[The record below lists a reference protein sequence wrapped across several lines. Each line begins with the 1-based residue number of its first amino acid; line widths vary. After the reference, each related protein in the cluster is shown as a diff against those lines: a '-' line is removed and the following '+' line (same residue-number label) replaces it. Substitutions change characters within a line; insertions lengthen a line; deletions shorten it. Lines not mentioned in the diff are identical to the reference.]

1 MTDNP
6 ATDGSRNDGVSVEDN
21 TFASVSAFPGANA
34 LLKELAGSEFP
45 VSTDVIERLRGVYD
59 HLAGVSPDDPEF
71 ERYLREDVI
80 EHETFD
86 RADAI
91 DISDSVLDVSARH
104 KNDLALLPAF
114 FIAFEW
120 FHRCEFDAER
130 RLRYWGRFVPL
141 MNVCLGEFSL
151 YQYALSMYHLY
162 GGDETRA
169 EQAARQALDIAP
181 DHIGFLNTYTEQIL
195 ERVERELISSGRQMP
210 EDDDIAALNGLL
222 SAFDK
227 RPREGWHPIFHV
239 SYGRI
244 LACLGRYGE
253 AQREFSQAVDI
264 ENARYNAWRESRGGD
279 DGSAGDGGSAG
290 GRTIKEST
298 YVTEMNEI
306 FDARNTCNML
316 SNMRSLSSVI
326 DDAQSAQRERARELD
341 DKMDELGRRFD
352 NERIDM
358 LEFIGFFAGIIS
370 FVIAS
375 IQLGD
380 GLEFPTRALMVL
392 LLMGSLLVAFG
403 AFSTLLESGRAV
415 DPREPKRGRVFGI
428 RAGLAAVIVIG
439 LVVIVAAMLLY
450 LVIR

>member
-1 MTDNP
+1 MADDHT
-6 ATDGSRNDGVSVEDN
+6 
-21 TFASVSAFPGANA
+21 FPGADV
-34 LLKELAGSEFP
+34 LLRELAGSEFP
-45 VSTDVIERLRGVYD
+45 VSDSVIERLRGVYD

-80 EHETFD
+80 EHETFS
-86 RADAI
+86 RADVI

-104 KNDLALLPAF
+104 KNDPALLAAF
-114 FIAFEW
+114 FVAFEW
-120 FHRCEFDAER
+120 FHRCEFDADR

-141 MNVCLGEFSL
+141 LRACLGEFAL
-151 YQYALSMYHLY
+151 YQYALSMFHLY
-162 GGDETRA
+162 GGDGVRA
-169 EQAARQALDIAP
+169 EQAARRALEIAP

-210 EDDDIAALNGLL
+210 GDDDTAALNGLL
-222 SAFDK
+222 ESFDK
-227 RPREGWHPIFHV
+227 RPRDGWHPIFHV

-253 AQREFSQAVDI
+253 AQSEFSQAVDV
-264 ENARYNAWRESRGGD
+264 ENARYND
-279 DGSAGDGGSAG
+279 AGAN
-290 GRTIKEST
+290 TIKAST

-326 DDAQSAQRERARELD
+326 DDAQTAQRQRARELD

-380 GLEFPTRALMVL
+380 GLAFPTRALMVL
-392 LLMGSLLVAFG
+392 ILMGSLLVAFG
-403 AFSTLLESGRAV
+403 SFSVLLESGRAV
-415 DPREPKRGRVFGI
+415 DPDEPKRGRLFGI
-428 RAGLAAVIVIG
+428 RAGLVAVIAIG

>member
-1 MTDNP
+1 MAD
-6 ATDGSRNDGVSVEDN
+6 E
-21 TFASVSAFPGANA
+21 SAFPGADA
-34 LLKELAGSEFP
+34 LLDELAGSDFP
-45 VSTDVIERLRGVYD
+45 VSDVVVDRLRAVYG
-59 HLAGVSPDDPEF
+59 HLAGVSPDDPLF
-71 ERYLREDVI
+71 ERYLREDVV
-80 EHETFD
+80 EREVFD

-104 KNDLALLPAF
+104 RGDVALLVPF

-141 MNVCLGEFSL
+141 MRVCLGGFSL
-151 YQYALSMYHLY
+151 YQYALSMFHLY
-162 GGDETRA
+162 GGDEARA
-169 EQAARQALDIAP
+169 EQASRRALDIAP

-195 ERVERELISSGRQMP
+195 DRVERELISSGRQMP
-210 EDDDIAALNGLL
+210 EDDDTAALNRLL
-222 SAFDK
+222 AAFDK
-227 RPREGWHPIFHV
+227 RPREDWHPIFHV
-239 SYGRI
+239 SHGRI
-244 LACLGRYGE
+244 LACLGRYAE
-253 AQREFSQAVDI
+253 AQGEFSQAVDL
-264 ENARYNAWRESRGGD
+264 ENARYNAWQESRGAANGGGNGD
-279 DGSAGDGGSAG
+279 DDGEGAADDVAGNAAEA
-290 GRTIKEST
+290 RKTIKDST

-326 DDAQSAQRERARELD
+326 DDAQDAQRARARELD

-380 GLEFPTRALMVL
+380 GLAFPTRALMVL
-392 LLMGSLLVAFG
+392 ILMGSLLVAFG
-403 AFSTLLESGRAV
+403 AFSSLLESGRAV
-415 DPREPKRGRVFGI
+415 DPKAPKQGRLFGI
-428 RAGLAAVIVIG
+428 RAGLVTVMAVG
-439 LVVIVAAMLLY
+439 LVVIVVAMLMY

>member
-1 MTDNP
+1 MTD
-6 ATDGSRNDGVSVEDN
+6 D
-21 TFASVSAFPGANA
+21 SAFPGADA
-34 LLKELAGSEFP
+34 LLGELARSEFP
-45 VSTDVIERLRGVYD
+45 VSDDVIERLRPIYA

-104 KNDLALLPAF
+104 KNDLALLPVF

-141 MNVCLGEFSL
+141 MNVCLGGFSL
-151 YQYALSMYHLY
+151 YQYALSMFHLY
-162 GGDETRA
+162 GGDERRA
-169 EQAARQALDIAP
+169 EIASRKALDIAP

-195 ERVERELISSGRQMP
+195 ERVERELISTGRQMP
-210 EDDDIAALNGLL
+210 EDDDERSLTELL
-222 SAFDK
+222 TMFDK

-253 AQREFSQAVDI
+253 AQNEFSQAIDI
-264 ENARYNAWRESRGGD
+264 ENARYNAWRESRD
-279 DGSAGDGGSAG
+279 DSGDGGVG
-290 GRTIKEST
+290 KGKTIKEST

-403 AFSTLLESGRAV
+403 SFSALLESGRAV
-415 DPREPKRGRVFGI
+415 DPREPKRGHVFGL
-428 RAGLAAVIVIG
+428 RAGLVTVIALGLIVIV
-439 LVVIVAAMLLY
+439 VALLLY

>member
-1 MTDNP
+1 MTD
-6 ATDGSRNDGVSVEDN
+6 SFS
-21 TFASVSAFPGANA
+21 GADM

-45 VSTDVIERLRGVYD
+45 VSDDIIERLRGIYD
-59 HLAGVSPDDPEF
+59 HLVGISPDDPDF

-80 EHETFD
+80 EHEMFD

-104 KNDLALLPAF
+104 KNDPALLPAF

-130 RLRYWGRFVPL
+130 RQRYWERFVPL
-141 MNVCLGEFSL
+141 LNVCLGGFSL
-151 YQYALSMYHLY
+151 YQYALSMFYLY
-162 GGDETRA
+162 GGDERRA
-169 EQAARQALDIAP
+169 EAAARKALDIAP

-195 ERVERELISSGRQMP
+195 DRVERELISTGRQMP
-210 EDDDIAALNGLL
+210 EDNDEESLNELL
-222 SAFDK
+222 TMFDK

-244 LACLGRYGE
+244 LACLGRYSE
-253 AQREFSQAVDI
+253 AQSEYSRAVDL
-264 ENARYNAWRESRGGD
+264 ENSRYNTWIESGGN
-279 DGSAGDGGSAG
+279 
-290 GRTIKEST
+290 TIKAST

-326 DDAQSAQRERARELD
+326 DDAQSAQRDRARELD

-403 AFSTLLESGRAV
+403 SFSALLESGRAV
-415 DPREPKRGRVFGI
+415 DPREPKRGHLFGI
-428 RAGLAAVIVIG
+428 RAGLVTVIALG
-439 LVVIVAAMLLY
+439 LVVIVVALLLY

>member
-1 MTDNP
+1 MLD
-6 ATDGSRNDGVSVEDN
+6 
-21 TFASVSAFPGANA
+21 
-34 LLKELAGSEFP
+34 ELAGSDFP
-45 VSTDVIERLRGVYD
+45 VSDAVVDRLRAVYG
-59 HLAGVSPDDPEF
+59 HLAGVSPDDPLF
-71 ERYLREDVI
+71 ERYLREDVV
-80 EHETFD
+80 EREVFD
-86 RADAI
+86 LADAI

-104 KNDLALLPAF
+104 RGDVALLVPF

-141 MNVCLGEFSL
+141 MRVCLGGFSL
-151 YQYALSMYHLY
+151 YQYALSMFHLY
-162 GGDETRA
+162 GGDEARA
-169 EQAARQALDIAP
+169 EQASRRALDIAP

-195 ERVERELISSGRQMP
+195 DRVERELISSGRQMP
-210 EDDDIAALNGLL
+210 EDDDTAALNRLL
-222 SAFDK
+222 AAFDK
-227 RPREGWHPIFHV
+227 RPREDWHPIFHV
-239 SYGRI
+239 SHGRI
-244 LACLGRYGE
+244 LACLGRYAE
-253 AQREFSQAVDI
+253 AQGEFSQAVDL
-264 ENARYNAWRESRGGD
+264 ENARYNAWQESRDAANGGGNRDD
-279 DGSAGDGGSAG
+279 DGGNAAEA
-290 GRTIKEST
+290 RKTIKDST

-326 DDAQSAQRERARELD
+326 DDAQDAQRARARELD

-380 GLEFPTRALMVL
+380 GLAFPTRALMVL
-392 LLMGSLLVAFG
+392 ILMGSLLVAFG
-403 AFSTLLESGRAV
+403 AFSSLLESGRAV
-415 DPREPKRGRVFGI
+415 DPKAPKRGRLFGI
-428 RAGLAAVIVIG
+428 RAGLVTVMAVG
-439 LVVIVAAMLLY
+439 LVVIVVAMLMY

>member
-1 MTDNP
+1 MADNSTAECGNP
-6 ATDGSRNDGVSVEDN
+6 TAGHNDHHDDAAT
-21 TFASVSAFPGANA
+21 FPGADA
-34 LLKELAGSEFP
+34 LLHELARSEFP
-45 VSTDVIERLRGVYD
+45 VSDDVIERLRGICD
-59 HLAGVSPDDPEF
+59 HLVNVSPDDPEF

-80 EHETFD
+80 EHGTFT
-86 RADAI
+86 RAEAI

-104 KNDLALLPAF
+104 KNDPALLVPF
-114 FIAFEW
+114 FVAFEW
-120 FHRCEFDAER
+120 FHRCEFDADQR
-130 RLRYWGRFVPL
+130 MLYWRRFVPL
-141 MNVCLGEFSL
+141 LRPCLGGFSL
-151 YQYALSMYHLY
+151 YQYALSMFCLY
-162 GGDETRA
+162 GGDEQGA
-169 EQAARQALDIAP
+169 EAASRRALDTAP

-195 ERVERELISSGRQMP
+195 DRVEHELISSGRQMP
-210 EDDDIAALNGLL
+210 DEDDRQSLERLL
-222 SAFDK
+222 DDFEK
-227 RPREGWHPIFHV
+227 RPRDGWHPIFHV

-253 AQREFSQAVDI
+253 AQSEFSQAVDL
-264 ENARYNAWRESRGGD
+264 ENARYNEWSDSHDASNGG
-279 DGSAGDGGSAG
+279 
-290 GRTIKEST
+290 TIKGST

-326 DDAQSAQRERARELD
+326 DDAQDAQRARARELD

-380 GLEFPTRALMVL
+380 GLSFPTRALMVL
-392 LLMGSLLVAFG
+392 IVMGSLLVAFG
-403 AFSTLLESGRAV
+403 AFSMLLESGRAV
-415 DPREPKRGRVFGI
+415 GPKDAKQGRMFGV
-428 RAGLAAVIVIG
+428 RTGLIAVIAIG
-439 LVVIVAAMLLY
+439 LVVIVTAMLMY